1 VTERCVPAGPGLRV
15 TEFAP
20 GIDVEHDILRLLP
33 FAPRV
38 GNPVLMDLLLLTPAP
53 MRLRETGCRLHTST
67 IVSQPRVQH
76 GVRNY
81 AGMRVKSE
89 DDIRVILDAV
99 DRLLAP
105 LGKRVNSIV
114 NYDRF
119 VVDDDATDAYMDAV
133 RYVEEKYYLKV
144 TRYTNSSFMRMKLG
158 KELENR
164 KLSSRVFESA
174 DEAKRNL
181 ESRS

>member
-1 VTERCVPAGPGLRV
+1 
-15 TEFAP
+15 
-20 GIDVEHDILRLLP
+20 LP

-38 GNPVLMDLLLLTPAP
+38 DNPVLMDSSIFTPAP
-53 MRLRETGCRLHTST
+53 MRLRNRMLDIHIDDRLSYDPESNT
-67 IVSQPRVQH
+67 VFM
-76 GVRNY
+76 NY
-81 AGMRVKSE
+81 AGMRVRSE

-144 TRYTNSSFMRMKLG
+144 TRYTNSGFMRMKLG

-174 DEAKRNL
+174 GEAKRHL